1 MLPQF
6 FKQYISMLNKKKR
19 KKQKKK
25 KEKRKKSPSDC
36 HNYFQI
42 FIVLLLKDFLRKFTS
57 LEELKEVKVVFI
69 YIYIYVE

>member
-1 MLPQF
+1 
-6 FKQYISMLNKKKR
+6 MLNKKKR
-19 KKQKKK
+19 
-25 KEKRKKSPSDC
+25 KRKKSPSDC

-69 YIYIYVE
+69 YIVGAKT

>member
-1 MLPQF
+1 
-6 FKQYISMLNKKKR
+6 MLNRKKR

-25 KEKRKKSPSDC
+25 KEKTKKSPSDC

-69 YIYIYVE
+69 YIYIYIYVE

>member
-1 MLPQF
+1 
-6 FKQYISMLNKKKR
+6 MLNKKK
-19 KKQKKK
+19 K
-25 KEKRKKSPSDC
+25 KKSPSDC

-69 YIYIYVE
+69 YIYIYMLNNQKESASTITIFF